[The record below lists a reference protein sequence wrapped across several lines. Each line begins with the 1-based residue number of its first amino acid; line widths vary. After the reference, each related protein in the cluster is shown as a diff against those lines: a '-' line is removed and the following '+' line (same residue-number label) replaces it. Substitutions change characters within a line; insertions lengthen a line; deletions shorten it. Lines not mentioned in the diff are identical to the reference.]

1 MSVDWLPKCNMS
13 SDWLTYPNIN
23 NDTNV
28 CKKYVL
34 KSIWIGTKYTVNNAI
49 IMQ

>member
-1 MSVDWLPKCNMS
+1 MGLILPIIDINVKKVSVDWLPKCNMS

-23 NDTNV
+23 NDTKV

-34 KSIWIGTKYTVNNAI
+34 KSI
-49 IMQ
+49 